1 MVRWVQAVAV
11 VLLTISL
18 GLHWAVLQT
27 AAWAGMLVTYSQ
39 NASWETAVNKTFDG
53 QHPCQLCRL
62 VKAGRSAEKTPETQ
76 LKTSKIEACSPVTLV
91 IQVTSPDVAALE
103 PLDSPCPD
111 GRFESPLSPP
121 PRGA

>member
-39 NASWETAVNKTFDG
+39 DASWQTAVDKTFDG

-62 VKAGRSAEKTPETQ
+62 VKTGRSAEKTPETQ

-91 IQVTSPDVAALE
+91 IDLNSPDVSVLVSLE
-103 PLDSPCPD
+103 LPCPV
-111 GRFESPLSPP
+111 GRTDSPLSPP
-121 PRGA
+121 PRDA